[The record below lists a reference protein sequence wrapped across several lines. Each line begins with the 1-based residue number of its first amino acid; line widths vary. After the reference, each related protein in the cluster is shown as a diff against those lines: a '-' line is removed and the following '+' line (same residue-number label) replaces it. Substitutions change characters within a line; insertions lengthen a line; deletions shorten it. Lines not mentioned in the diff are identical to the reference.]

1 MNQNTQIFI
10 EKLKLNPWVVGII
23 LFWSWARGNV
33 RPGSDVD
40 LVVILEEGYSR
51 NVEKEGDQIFEIIYI
66 TAEAAFDFWNSHRD
80 DAAWLWEV
88 AKILYDKNGKVNILA
103 EKIKNIILEGKRGFD
118 DAKLGQLRFEAEDS
132 LIYSEYIFPSDSTTA
147 VMLLTNNVAHL
158 IELFFDVRKMWTPAP
173 KQRIR
178 TIHSLRPELYLL
190 IDKFY
195 HGWWDFHERLSLVRK
210 IISVVFEK

>member
-66 TAEAAFDFWNSHRD
+66 TQYLQEKFNQTEIDNF
-80 DAAWLWEV
+80 V
-88 AKILYDKNGKVNILA
+88 TQY
-103 EKIKNIILEGKRGFD
+103 KIKNIR
-118 DAKLGQLRFEAEDS
+118 
-132 LIYSEYIFPSDSTTA
+132 
-147 VMLLTNNVAHL
+147 
-158 IELFFDVRKMWTPAP
+158 
-173 KQRIR
+173 
-178 TIHSLRPELYLL
+178 
-190 IDKFY
+190 
-195 HGWWDFHERLSLVRK
+195 RLQTKTSP
-210 IISVVFEK
+210 